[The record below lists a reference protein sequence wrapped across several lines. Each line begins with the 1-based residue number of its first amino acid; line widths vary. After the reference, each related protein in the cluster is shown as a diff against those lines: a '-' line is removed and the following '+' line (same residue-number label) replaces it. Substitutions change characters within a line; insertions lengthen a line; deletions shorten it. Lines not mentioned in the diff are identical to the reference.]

1 MDLKRKLKVN
11 DSYWVWVNT
20 DTCEKIDSSCFD
32 NLQYLQLWDIT
43 HRLDDGIKYYFIN
56 SKDKTNPTIISDW
69 QIDDQV
75 FKSQDDFLKY
85 LVTFKNKMNLKN
97 NFNMKFD
104 DIMKNKIKESQER
117 NPELWI

>member
-1 MDLKRKLKVN
+1 MDLKRKLN
-11 DSYWVWVNT
+11 INNFYWVWVNT
-20 DTCEKIDSSCFD
+20 DTCERIDSSCFD

-56 SKDKTNPTIISDW
+56 SKDKTKPIIISDW

-75 FKSQDDFLKY
+75 FKSPDEFLKY
-85 LVTFKNKMNLKN
+85 LVGFKNKMNLKN